1 MAWWLCIPDITP
13 RGGCVK
19 GARGAPRGE
28 VLQLSK
34 RVYAVPCEL
43 AVTASCM
50 LQGLFVAAETIL
62 NTIVLLPAIDDA
74 GGAGSGNDDY
84 TQVRPRTYFSN
95 TPVRVARFGG
105 QVVVLGLGCL
115 IKKFFILS
123 GMVDLGFCINIP
135 RLRDIEQSCLRY
147 KSCQVQRPPP

>member
-1 MAWWLCIPDITP
+1 
-13 RGGCVK
+13 
-19 GARGAPRGE
+19 
-28 VLQLSK
+28 
-34 RVYAVPCEL
+34 
-43 AVTASCM
+43 M

-62 NTIVLLPAIDDA
+62 NTIVLPPAIDDA

-115 IKKFFILS
+115 IKIILHPECNGGS
-123 GMVDLGFCINIP
+123 RVL
-135 RLRDIEQSCLRY
+135 Y
-147 KSCQVQRPPP
+147 KYSPVKGYRAKLFEI